1 MSYETVCS
9 TPNKHGCNKNYFFFI
24 LFVSFPTFMYN
35 NPLMI
40 RYPIT
45 QQLRLKALSA
55 YVYEPQKENTTT
67 SQFTLTRN
75 RVPKEIDI
83 LNE

>member
-1 MSYETVCS
+1 
-9 TPNKHGCNKNYFFFI
+9 
-24 LFVSFPTFMYN
+24 
-35 NPLMI
+35 MI
-40 RYPIT
+40 GYPIT